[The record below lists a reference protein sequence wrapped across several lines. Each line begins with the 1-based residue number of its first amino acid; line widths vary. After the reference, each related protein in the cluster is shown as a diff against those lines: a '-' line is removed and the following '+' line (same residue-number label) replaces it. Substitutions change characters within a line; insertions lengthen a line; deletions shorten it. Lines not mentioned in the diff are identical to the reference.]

1 MQIKTKY
8 LLITSLMAVALIII
22 GLFMIL
28 PHEEAK
34 LILPEEDSYDEPARY
49 KEAFGPAGNP
59 YADPEFYK
67 EAPSIPISE
76 LPEVVLEY
84 MKNVVPGLSET
95 RIEKRSRGEVF
106 YWRIAAED
114 NQGNRYSLEVGL
126 DGQLERIGTVIDE
139 KAESTG
145 RIFHKEKINE
155 VPAEKIPEII
165 LAKAENFRFG
175 LSLTKAYSVEAVE
188 GHRYFVQYGGDKEG
202 LIMSFTDEGEIRS
215 AGNVL
220 SMLRPII
227 PPKVE
232 TLEMITENLSKYGDT
247 YHVDNMIARIKA
259 VKFKKSQGFRF
270 VVEGDTRSNINMWQI
285 VTYSIN
291 KWQPLFTINVGD
303 MTRYG
308 YSKDMD
314 TYHFQTL
321 EDNASYPFLPVMG
334 NHDCARGSASYTYA
348 FGGDRARVYHFDY
361 GRCRFVIL
369 DNCDYEGVM
378 PWKEQLALA
387 DRWLTEKKGY
397 RKFVFMHL
405 PPPEIEKWA
414 YHAMSPEMS
423 APLLELMSQHGVDHV
438 FLGHIHAYST
448 ATYGGVAY
456 SVTGGG
462 GASLHT
468 HYGEMGSQHH
478 YVVVDVLKDKVEM
491 TLVRFLPWEE

>member
-8 LLITSLMAVALIII
+8 LVIISLMVVALILI
-22 GLFMIL
+22 GWLVIL
-28 PHEEAK
+28 PHEESK
-34 LILPEEDSYDEPARY
+34 LILPEEGSYEEPAKY
-49 KEAFGPAGNP
+49 KEAFGPAGNT
-59 YADPEFYK
+59 YADPEFYQ
-67 EAPSIPISE
+67 EPPSIPISE
-76 LPEVVLEY
+76 LPEMALEY
-84 MKNVVPGLSET
+84 LRDVVPDRSKT
-95 RIEKRSRGEVF
+95 RIEKRTRGEDF
-106 YWRIAAED
+106 YWRIGAED
-114 NQGNRYSLEVGL
+114 NQGNRYSLEIGL

-145 RIFHKEKINE
+145 RIFHKEKIKE
-155 VPAEKIPEII
+155 VPVEKIPEII
-165 LAKAENFRFG
+165 LEKAEIFRFG

-188 GHRYFVQYGGDKEG
+188 GHRYFIQYGGDKEG
-202 LIMSFTDEGEIRS
+202 MIVSYTDEGEMRS

-227 PPKVE
+227 PPKIE
-232 TLEMITENLSKYGDT
+232 TLEMITENLSKYGDK
-247 YHVDNMIARIKA
+247 YHVDKMIARIKA

-270 VVEGDTRSNINMWQI
+270 VVAGDSRSNINVWQI
-285 VTYSIN
+285 VTHSIN

-303 MTRYG
+303 LTRYG
-308 YSKDMD
+308 YSTDMD
-314 TYHFQTL
+314 KYLFKTL
-321 EDNASYPFLPVMG
+321 EDKASYPFLPVMG
-334 NHDCARGSASYTYA
+334 NHDCRRGSTSYTYA
-348 FGGDRARVYHFDY
+348 FGGDGARVYHFDY

-378 PWKEQLALA
+378 PWAEQLALA

-397 RKFVFMHL
+397 RKFVFMHY

-423 APLLELMSQHGVDHV
+423 APLLELMSKHSVDHV

-448 ATYGGVAY
+448 ANYGGVDY
-456 SVTGGG
+456 TVTGGG

-468 HYGEMGSQHH
+468 QYGEMGSRHH

-491 TLVRFLPWEE
+491 TLVRFLPVEE